1 MANDN
6 GNPNPNIVEAGKETQ
21 FGQPDGVDP
30 KEARAKGDPDRH
42 SIRRQITR
50 ITGLEIGDFLDL
62 KSQKE
67 IFIQA
72 AQKLGYKSEKNMTYA
87 QVIAVRKLSLAIAG
101 NVKAMKEIE
110 DSVDG
115 KLVEKRMESK
125 VSLEDL
131 VNESFKDKNSDGE
144 TS

>member
-6 GNPNPNIVEAGKETQ
+6 GNPDIAKIAKENDNG
-21 FGQPDGVDP
+21 FGGENGADP

-67 IFIQA
+67 IFTQA
-72 AQKLGYKSEKNMTYA
+72 AKKLGYSSEKNMTYA